1 MKRTKKP
8 VSVVLALL
16 LMLCLLPAR
25 IAAADGNGTEA
36 NPYLF
41 TGETTELVDGGYYLV
56 NRDVTV
62 STRIEVQGTAVL
74 ILGEGAT
81 LTASKGVHI
90 GSDKTLTI
98 RGTGTLIARADSNQA
113 AIGGNN
119 VEWSGKIVIEG
130 GTIQATGGSSA
141 AGIGGGTFAGGH
153 EIVITG
159 GNVTATGG
167 LNSAGIGG
175 GANNNW
181 AGRYGNTGTIT
192 ITGGTVNASGN
203 GPAAGIGGGGA
214 TSSFSTVY
222 AGNAE
227 AIVITGG
234 NVTATSDAGYGIGGG
249 KNTGVSSNSGTA
261 NSITLGWTNPAD
273 SITASGYNGTAVI
286 VVEGQT
292 LTDGENEYSGTLSDA
307 QLSAAAGKTLVP
319 GTLGDGFYLIGPDWS
334 VGAINPA
341 NQFTQNPANTSEY
354 VLETT
359 LHIDDKI
366 KVVKVASGAITTW
379 YPDGLGTE
387 YTVDTVHAGNKT
399 IYFKETYQNDWSAFG
414 GYFWINANEGH
425 SVTVANNIENG
436 TVVSDKAAAYMGETV
451 TLTVTPRSGY
461 RLATLTVLCGG
472 TAVATTAGSNGSYTF
487 TMPDGDVSV
496 SAVFEWSTA
505 SSDHTIFTEYV
516 FEDGT
521 GGYFGEEMPKNL
533 IDGDINT
540 KWCSNLGSG
549 LTITFHTNL
558 PILPIGYI
566 LTTANDSADN
576 SGARNPVDWTIEGRL
591 NETDEWT
598 TLVAVTGDS
607 TLPAANFA
615 DREFVLSTSK
625 TCQYFRV
632 TFSKVKSDS
641 IFQLSEFKFFGE
653 YDAVVRITQCAPTCV
668 SMGYARDCW
677 YSYGEDAYY
686 EDEACTRPL
695 NREDVEIPATG
706 IHTLEEH
713 PEVAPVGNTPGN
725 IHFWQCIVCHKFFDD
740 GNAEHEITEDE
751 TIVYGPIDYLDENG
765 NLTHTTGAFSV
776 VSSDVMEWTAG
787 WWIVPETMTVE
798 GRINVKGDVHLILL
812 DNTTLTVTNG
822 IGVNQSA
829 NSLTIYSQSLGEHM
843 GALTAGPVQN
853 YHAGIGGTKGGN
865 SSYNAGNGP
874 ITINGGKIYAKGGW
888 GAAGIGGGHNGA
900 GFGLIT
906 INNGDIDAW
915 GGDVGPGI
923 GVGYGPSWYLE
934 RAKIVINGGT
944 VVAHAGSHSAA
955 IGGGED
961 ANAEYITIN
970 GGNITAYGGE
980 GSAAIGGGYVLNSN
994 HGHGGDITINGGTVN
1009 AIAGANG
1016 AGIGDAT
1023 NLKDHSLTTNIVLNW
1038 TSETDSITSTSYTYD
1053 TLTFKKD
1060 FMIQGSSPAELALE
1074 TNIAGK
1080 TIVPY
1085 EGKNVTVTFVYEQG
1099 GTDVFYEVTT
1109 VEGGAV
1115 QDPGTPM
1122 KLDSLFDGWYYLNGG
1137 NVVPFVCG
1145 TTAVSE
1151 NTTVF
1156 AQWTSTAGQTVT
1168 YLDAEGSACSIDS
1181 GYTVLNAGIP
1191 AVTLTAGWYVAAHD
1205 VTFGE
1210 RITVSGDVHLIVAND
1225 VTMTA
1230 QGGIQVGEGNSLTIY
1245 QNAGQAEGEAVGK
1258 LDCSATAYAA
1268 GIGGNGSD
1276 VKNSGVITIN
1286 GCTINSSGGNYAA
1299 GIGGGNQ
1306 GAGTVVIN
1314 RGTVNAYGS
1323 SYASA
1328 IGGGHKGAGNV
1339 TINDGSVV
1347 ARTFRGAAIGGG
1359 SEGFGT
1365 VVINGGVIDAAADTS
1380 PGIGS
1385 GELAGTNVT
1394 INGGTVTAVGD
1405 YWAAGIGT
1413 SYNHKDVTVDITIN
1427 GGTVT
1432 ATGGRFGA
1440 GIGGGATTNV
1450 SSITITGGV
1459 VVANGG
1465 QYAAAIGGGGADLD
1479 QGQTGERGNCGT
1491 LVITGGQVTANAG
1504 QYGVG
1509 IGNGGTCTTSG
1520 TITLGWTDKTDF
1532 IKATNYKG
1540 PVSVVDGKV
1549 LTDGTNDYYG
1559 TLTDEQKSA
1568 AAGKTLTPGM
1578 DSLNSVTIDDG
1589 IEHGTVTTDKKYA
1602 KEGDTVTLTVT
1613 PAEGYLLK
1621 SLSVMSGETEVA
1633 TTGEN
1638 GVYTF
1643 TMPDGDVT
1651 VTAEFEPDWDHIP
1664 DPSFTLS
1671 PAEVTLENFDADG
1684 YMALSIFTDA
1694 LTLGKIS
1701 EYDAYYLANMVGV
1714 KYYAGTLSCG
1724 DETIPFKVYSNAHA
1738 GTGESHVCL
1747 YNHQGQSG
1755 EIAIYID
1762 PAVLAHAKAGVYTG
1776 TLHYTSEWVSNDAPD
1791 FQAEG
1796 ASGDIA
1802 LTMTVIVTY
1811 SVNVDPNIANGTVIP
1826 SKTRAEAG
1834 ETVTLQ
1840 ISPAD
1845 GYVLETLTVV
1855 DGENN
1860 PIEVGTDRTFVMP
1873 ESDVTVSAT
1882 FLKYYGV
1889 YVGST
1894 QINERNAS
1902 DVLGDGKVT
1911 YDPETYTL
1919 TFKEANPP
1927 VTGTTDGA
1935 LILSLEPKLII
1946 NAPKGLNL
1954 SSDTAFSGI
1963 YVASGPLT
1971 VNGNLNVTV
1980 KGTSE
1985 YYGYG
1990 VIGVRGVTIN
2000 GNVNVE
2006 SASYGIY
2013 APSSD
2018 GRVTISGNAVVDAKK
2033 LAIFGLNGVEIGGTA
2048 NVRSETDNA
2057 LQSPN
2062 GPISVA
2068 GDAVIDGKGN
2078 TVSATSSLSAVTF
2091 GGSAVIKNAGENG
2104 ILCPNAAV
2112 TVANDLTVTG
2122 SSSSWA
2128 IQANQGL
2135 EVGGNLT
2142 IRNMNTNGAFSSNGS
2157 IRIVGNADVTVA
2169 NGYGLMITSSGE
2181 VNVAGNANVTILNGG
2196 GGMLFSPSSGKV
2208 VVGGN
2213 ATLIGDATYYSVYGA
2228 GGIEI
2233 GGNVTIENGYS
2244 GGYGLFSSSGPIT
2257 VGGNA
2262 DVTSSGVCIS
2272 MVCSQEIKI
2281 NGSAT
2286 LTTTG
2291 NPSGHLFAPA
2301 SGRITVAKNVVCI
2314 GNSSYTVYG
2323 SKGVT
2328 IGGNVSFDNETGVGV
2343 FSDSG
2348 DIEITGDVDGA
2359 SYGPAIEA
2367 GSGDVI
2373 LHGIVNVTATKPD
2386 AFGVH
2391 AGGTIFAEYL
2401 WDVTAPIA
2409 LCGHAGI
2416 TLTDNLFVELPENG
2430 EVKAV
2435 ELSVYGQSVEAWTV
2449 TAPESDEPS
2458 DHVKLGSTA
2467 QRIECTVEWDPADV
2481 KFKGTTPYVVANGKA
2496 QTPRFTVKNK
2506 EDGSVIDPQYYDFT
2520 YRENTNAGT
2529 GYVFITLKGLYKGTC
2544 RASFKIYLPATTTTT
2559 VANVKNGIKISWA
2572 AVEGAA
2578 GYVIYRRAW
2587 SSTTDGWT
2595 TFERW
2600 NNTTGLTWT
2609 DTTVYAGTRY
2619 QYGVKAYFERRLDPV
2634 VNAYIGGNVGDN
2646 FNLGE
2651 VGPLKTTVRITTRV
2665 LNSVTAG
2672 TKQMTV
2678 KWAGSSVFTGYQI
2691 QYAQNSAFT
2700 KSVKSFKIANPK
2712 TVKTIIKSLKTGTTY
2727 YVRIR
2732 SYHEFNGMTYF
2743 GEWSNVKS
2751 CKVK

>member
-1 MKRTKKP
+1 
-8 VSVVLALL
+8 
-16 LMLCLLPAR
+16 
-25 IAAADGNGTEA
+25 
-36 NPYLF
+36 
-41 TGETTELVDGGYYLV
+41 
-56 NRDVTV
+56 
-62 STRIEVQGTAVL
+62 
-74 ILGEGAT
+74 
-81 LTASKGVHI
+81 
-90 GSDKTLTI
+90 
-98 RGTGTLIARADSNQA
+98 
-113 AIGGNN
+113 
-119 VEWSGKIVIEG
+119 
-130 GTIQATGGSSA
+130 
-141 AGIGGGTFAGGH
+141 
-153 EIVITG
+153 
-159 GNVTATGG
+159 
-167 LNSAGIGG
+167 
-175 GANNNW
+175 
-181 AGRYGNTGTIT
+181 
-192 ITGGTVNASGN
+192 
-203 GPAAGIGGGGA
+203 
-214 TSSFSTVY
+214 
-222 AGNAE
+222 
-227 AIVITGG
+227 
-234 NVTATSDAGYGIGGG
+234 
-249 KNTGVSSNSGTA
+249 
-261 NSITLGWTNPAD
+261 
-273 SITASGYNGTAVI
+273 
-286 VVEGQT
+286 
-292 LTDGENEYSGTLSDA
+292 
-307 QLSAAAGKTLVP
+307 
-319 GTLGDGFYLIGPDWS
+319 
-334 VGAINPA
+334 
-341 NQFTQNPANTSEY
+341 
-354 VLETT
+354 
-359 LHIDDKI
+359 
-366 KVVKVASGAITTW
+366 
-379 YPDGLGTE
+379 
-387 YTVDTVHAGNKT
+387 
-399 IYFKETYQNDWSAFG
+399 
-414 GYFWINANEGH
+414 
-425 SVTVANNIENG
+425 
-436 TVVSDKAAAYMGETV
+436 
-451 TLTVTPRSGY
+451 
-461 RLATLTVLCGG
+461 
-472 TAVATTAGSNGSYTF
+472 
-487 TMPDGDVSV
+487 
-496 SAVFEWSTA
+496 
-505 SSDHTIFTEYV
+505 
-516 FEDGT
+516 
-521 GGYFGEEMPKNL
+521 
-533 IDGDINT
+533 
-540 KWCSNLGSG
+540 
-549 LTITFHTNL
+549 
-558 PILPIGYI
+558 
-566 LTTANDSADN
+566 
-576 SGARNPVDWTIEGRL
+576 
-591 NETDEWT
+591 
-598 TLVAVTGDS
+598 
-607 TLPAANFA
+607 
-615 DREFVLSTSK
+615 
-625 TCQYFRV
+625 
-632 TFSKVKSDS
+632 
-641 IFQLSEFKFFGE
+641 
-653 YDAVVRITQCAPTCV
+653 
-668 SMGYARDCW
+668 MGYKRDCW

-706 IHTLEEH
+706 IHTLEDH
-713 PEVAPVGNTPGN
+713 PAVEPVGNTPGN
-725 IHFWQCIVCHKFFDD
+725 IHYWFCTVCHKYFDD
-740 GNAEHEITEDE
+740 GNAEHEITEDD

-776 VSSDVMEWTAG
+776 VASDVMEWTAG
-787 WWIVPETMTVE
+787 WWIVPETMTVN
-798 GRINVKGDVHLILL
+798 GRINVSGDVHLILL
-812 DNTTLTVTNG
+812 NDTTLTVTDG
-822 IGVNQSA
+822 IGVNTSA

-843 GALTAGPVQN
+843 GALTAGPVQS

-900 GFGLIT
+900 GFGLVT
-906 INNGDIDAW
+906 VNNGDIDAW
-915 GGDVGPGI
+915 GGDIGPGI
-923 GVGYGPSWYLE
+923 GIGYGPSWYLE

-994 HGHGGDITINGGTVN
+994 HGHGGNITINGGTVN

-1038 TSETDSITSTSYTYD
+1038 TGETDSITSSSYTYD
-1053 TLTFKKD
+1053 NLTFEKD
-1060 FMIQGSSPAELALE
+1060 FIISGAVPAELA
-1074 TNIAGK
+1074 TAANIAGK

-1099 GTDVFYEVTT
+1099 GTDVFHEVTT

-1122 KLDSLFDGWYYLNGG
+1122 KFESLFDGWYYLNGG

-1145 TTAVSE
+1145 TTTVSE

-1258 LDCSATAYAA
+1258 LVCSATAYAA

-1276 VKNSGVITIN
+1276 VKHSGVITIN

-1328 IGGGHKGAGNV
+1328 IGGGHQGAGNV

-1413 SYNHKDVTVDITIN
+1413 CYNHKDVTVDITIT

-1479 QGQTGERGNCGT
+1479 QGQTGEKGNCGT

-1664 DPSFTLS
+1664 DPGFTLS

-1776 TLHYTSEWVSNDAPD
+1776 TLHYTSGWVSNDAPD
-1791 FQAEG
+1791 FTAEG

-1894 QINERNAS
+1894 QISERNAS

-1919 TFKEANPP
+1919 TFAEANPP
-1927 VTGTTDGA
+1927 ITGTTDGT
-1935 LILSLEPKLII
+1935 LILSLEPELII
-1946 NAPKGLNL
+1946 NATKGLNL
-1954 SSDTAFSGI
+1954 SSDEAFSGI
-1963 YVASGPLT
+1963 YAGSGTVT
-1971 VNGNLNVTV
+1971 VNGDLNVTV
-1980 KGTSE
+1980 MGASQ

-2000 GNVNVE
+2000 GNVNVK

-2018 GRVTISGNAVVDAKK
+2018 GRVTISGNAVVDART
-2033 LAIFGLNGVEIGGTA
+2033 LAIFGLYGVEIGGTA

-2068 GDAVIDGKGN
+2068 GDAVIDGKGS

-2104 ILCPNAAV
+2104 ILCPNATV

-2181 VNVAGNANVTILNGG
+2181 VNVAGNADVTILNGG
-2196 GGMLFSPSSGKV
+2196 GGMLFSPNSGKV

-2244 GGYGLFSSSGPIT
+2244 GGYGLFSTSGPIT

-2272 MVCSQEIKI
+2272 MVCPQEIKI

-2359 SYGPAIEA
+2359 SYGPAINA
-2367 GSGDVI
+2367 THGDVI
-2373 LHGIVNVTATKPD
+2373 LHGVVNLVTTESD
-2386 AFGVH
+2386 AVGVH
-2391 AGGTIFAEYL
+2391 ASGKIFAEYL

-2409 LCGHAGI
+2409 LCGREGI
-2416 TLTDNLFVELPENG
+2416 VLTDNLFVELPENG

-2435 ELSVYGQSVEAWTV
+2435 ELTVYGQSVEAWTV

-2458 DHVKLGSTA
+2458 DHVKLGSTS
-2467 QRIECTVEWDPADV
+2467 QRIECTVEWNPADV
-2481 KFKGTTPYVVANGKA
+2481 EFKGTTPYVVANGKA

-2529 GYVFITLKGLYKGTC
+2529 GYVFITLKGLYKGAC

-2559 VANVKNGIKISWA
+2559 VANVKDGIKISWA

-2587 SSTTDGWT
+2587 SSTTNGWT

-2609 DTTVYAGTRY
+2609 DTKVYAGTRY
-2619 QYGVKAYFERRLDPV
+2619 QYGVKAYFARRLDPV

-2712 TVKTIIKSLKTGTTY
+2712 TVQTIIKSLKTGTTY